1 MAIFGLVRLRK
12 LSLLPFFL
20 SMEVT
25 IYSMEVM
32 MYSSKKMA
40 MSSSVKIAMF
50 YIGADAVRGNIGS
63 KHTYKYCSP
72 HQTTAR
78 KEDEE
83 NVYTVPRDL
92 K

>member
-1 MAIFGLVRLRK
+1 MAIVSLVT
-12 LSLLPFFL
+12 
-20 SMEVT
+20 MEVT
-25 IYSMEVM
+25 

-40 MSSSVKIAMF
+40 MFSSVKIAMF
-50 YIGADAVRGNIGS
+50 YIGVDAVRGNIGS

-72 HQTTAR
+72 HQTTTQ